1 MWYAATAIQ
10 IIRVMIHWKKQS
22 RSGIGRKKVFNII
35 DYWKT
40 AREECLNKKA
50 IRDLFAEV
58 GILIGGLIILA
69 FVMVSIIVMPLMLII
84 TPFSLLNRASK
95 KWFQEKNQGG

>member
-1 MWYAATAIQ
+1 M
-10 IIRVMIHWKKQS
+10 
-22 RSGIGRKKVFNII
+22 FNII